1 MTSFQKSRRRVISII
16 SSPGPTVALSS
27 NVEEEDSKIIIVA
40 IAVGVTC
47 VLMLLIMIAVVMARM
62 NR

>member
-27 NVEEEDSKIIIVA
+27 NVEEDSKIIIVA